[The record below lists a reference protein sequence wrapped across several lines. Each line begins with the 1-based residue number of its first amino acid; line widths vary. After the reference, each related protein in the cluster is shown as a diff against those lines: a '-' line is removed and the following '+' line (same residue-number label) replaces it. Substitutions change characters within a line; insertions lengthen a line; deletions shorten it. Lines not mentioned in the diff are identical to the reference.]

1 MSKPVDLS
9 TIADCYSR
17 RMLYIDGEW
26 VSPVEGT
33 VYEVVNPATEEVLGA
48 AAQAGIQDANAA
60 IEAASRAFKTW
71 RHTPA
76 SERSAFLRAIAAELR
91 NRKTKIATL
100 ITLEMGKPFAQS
112 LGEVESSAGQFEWF
126 AEEATRAYGQIVP
139 PRGPG
144 GFSTVHYEPV
154 GVVAAFTPWNF
165 PVSMLARK
173 TATALAAGCTVVAR
187 PAEEAPGAVAE
198 FFKCIQAAGL
208 PKGVVNLLLGV
219 PEPVATT
226 LLQSKKVRKLTFT
239 GSVAV
244 GKHLYAASAPTLKR
258 VSLELG
264 GHAPVVVFDKA
275 RAASLGTLAA
285 QRKYA
290 NGGQVCVS
298 PTRFYVQEDALGA
311 FTETFVEAAKALR
324 VGPGLDL
331 HSEVGPLATRRRRD
345 WIEQLLEETLSSG
358 GKLLTGG
365 RRPSKFNKGFF
376 FQPTVVTD
384 VKDDDRVMSEEVFGP
399 IAPIVSFKTE
409 AEVVERANDSPVG
422 LSGYVFTSDFSQ
434 AQRLMRDLE
443 LGMIGVNT
451 LVLGRRETPFGGTKE
466 SGFGREG
473 GAFGIYEFLEPK
485 WCEIAFDPAPNG
497 GAA

>member
-1 MSKPVDLS
+1 MNKPVDLS
-9 TIADCYSR
+9 TVAGCYSG
-17 RMLYIDGEW
+17 RMLYIDCEW
-26 VSPVEGT
+26 LPPAEGA
-33 VYEVVNPATEEVLGA
+33 VYDVVNPATEEVLGIA
-48 AAQAGIQDANAA
+48 PQAGVQDADAA
-60 IEAASRAFKTW
+60 IEAASRAFRTW
-71 RHTPA
+71 RHAPA

-91 NRKTKIATL
+91 NRKAKIATL
-100 ITLEMGKPFAQS
+100 ISLEIGKPFAQS

-144 GFSTVHYEPV
+144 SISTVHYEPV

-173 TATALAAGCTVVAR
+173 IATALAAGCTVVAR

-198 FFKCIQAAGL
+198 FFKCIHVCGL
-208 PKGVVNLLLGV
+208 PKGVVNLLLGK

-226 LLQSKKVRKLTFT
+226 LLRSKKVRKLTFT

-275 RAASLGTLAA
+275 RAASLGALAA

-298 PTRFYVQEDALGA
+298 PTRFYIQEDALGA
-311 FTETFVEAAKALR
+311 FAETFVEAAKSLR
-324 VGPGLDL
+324 VGPGLDPQ
-331 HSEVGPLATRRRRD
+331 SEVGPLATRRRRD
-345 WIEQLLEETLSSG
+345 WIEQLLEDTLSAG
-358 GKLLTGG
+358 GRLLTGG
-365 RRPSKFNKGFF
+365 RRPSQFNKGFF
-376 FQPTVVTD
+376 FEPTVVTE
-384 VKDDDRVMSEEVFGP
+384 VKDDDRVMSEEIFGP

-409 AEVVERANDSPVG
+409 AEVVERANNSPVG

-443 LGMIGVNT
+443 LGMVGVNT

-485 WCEIAFDPAPNG
+485 WCEIAFDPTAG
-497 GAA
+497 SGVA